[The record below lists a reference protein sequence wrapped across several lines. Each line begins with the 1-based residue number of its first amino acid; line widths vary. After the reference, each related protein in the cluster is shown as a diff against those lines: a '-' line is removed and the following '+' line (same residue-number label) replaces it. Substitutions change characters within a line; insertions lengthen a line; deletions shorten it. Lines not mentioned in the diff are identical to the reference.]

1 MKKIIILTH
10 GVHGVHGVHGDYGG
24 IDKYVKNIINILSKN
39 KNKFQINIFSKKKY
53 FSIKKMYL

>member
-10 GVHGVHGVHGDYGG
+10 GAHGGYGG
-24 IDKYVKNIINILSKN
+24 IDKYVKNIINVLSKS